1 MNKKTLINE
10 WLCTIVIVVSLLS
23 GCAGREPIQVGFAG
37 ELTGKHADLGV
48 QGRNG
53 AQLAVE
59 TINAAGGVASRSVEL
74 VVRDD
79 LGTPEG
85 AQAADRALIDAGVV
99 AIIGHMTSAQT
110 MSALPVTEEAGLVL
124 FSPTA
129 STSDLSGLDD
139 HFFRTA
145 PVNSAEAH
153 ALARH
158 VHRQR
163 GLTRMAVIYDA
174 DNATYS
180 QTYWAAF
187 VEVYR
192 ALGGQVTGEASF
204 SSAEEP
210 DFGLLVAELQA
221 GDPDGLLIVASAF
234 DTALI
239 AQQTRISGWQIS
251 LFATGWAQTETLLQN
266 GGRAV
271 EGLEIAV
278 TYNSNSQAPA
288 FLDFQARYQARFGHA
303 PTFAAAYA
311 YEAMLMLAAAL
322 ERTRGRAEGLRQALL
337 GPRDFEGLVGD
348 ISLDE
353 YGDVVRSNFMFRIQD
368 GQFVTLAAP
377 EPATP

>member
-1 MNKKTLINE
+1 MNKKMLING
-10 WLCTIVIVVSLLS
+10 WLCAIVIVVSLLS
-23 GCAGREPIQVGFAG
+23 GCASRESIQVGFAG

-59 TINAAGGVASRSVEL
+59 TINAAGGVASRSIEL
-74 VVRDD
+74 LARDD
-79 LGTPEG
+79 LGTPG
-85 AQAADRALIDAGVV
+85 GTQAADRELIDAGVV

-110 MSALPVTEEAGLVL
+110 MSALPVTEGTGLVL

-129 STSDLSGLDD
+129 STSDLSDLDD
-139 HFFRTA
+139 HFFRVA

-153 ALARH
+153 TLARH
-158 VHRQR
+158 VYRQR

-174 DNATYS
+174 DNATYT

-187 VEVYR
+187 VEAYR
-192 ALGGQVTGEASF
+192 ALGGQVADEMSF

-210 DFGLLVAELQA
+210 DFAPLVAELQA
-221 GDPDGLLIVASAF
+221 SDPDGLLIIASAF

-239 AQQTRISGWQIS
+239 AQQTRVGDWQVS
-251 LFATGWAQTETLLQN
+251 LFATGWAQTETLPQN
-266 GGRAV
+266 GGQAV

-278 TYNSNSQAPA
+278 TYDANSQTPA
-288 FLDFQARYQARFGHA
+288 FLDFQARYQARFGRA

-311 YEAMLMLAAAL
+311 YEAVLMLAAAL
-322 ERTRGRAEGLRQALL
+322 ERTSGQAEGLRQALL
-337 GPRDFEGLVGD
+337 ETQDFEGLIGT

-353 YGDVVRSNFMFRIQD
+353 YGDVVRSNFMFGIQD
-368 GQFVTLAAP
+368 GQFVTLAASEP
-377 EPATP
+377 E

>member
-1 MNKKTLINE
+1 MNKKMLVNG
-10 WLCTIVIVVSLLS
+10 WLCAIVIVVSLLS

-53 AQLAVE
+53 AQLAAE
-59 TINAAGGVASRSVEL
+59 TINAAGGVASHSIEL
-74 VVRDD
+74 LMRDD

-85 AQAADRALIDAGVV
+85 AQAADRELIDAGVV

-110 MSALPVTEEAGLVL
+110 VSALPVTEEASLVL

-163 GLTRMAVIYDA
+163 SLTRMAVIYDA
-174 DNATYS
+174 DNATYA

-187 VEVYR
+187 VEVYHT
-192 ALGGQVTGEASF
+192 LGGQVASEVIF

-210 DFGLLVAELQA
+210 DLAPLVAELHA
-221 GDPDGLLIVASAF
+221 GDPDRLLVIASAF

-239 AQQTRISGWQIS
+239 AQQIRISGWQVS

-266 GGRAV
+266 GGQAV

-278 TYNSNSQAPA
+278 TYDSNSQKPA
-288 FLDFQARYQARFGHA
+288 FLDFRARYQARFGHT

-322 ERTRGRAEGLRQALL
+322 ERTSGQAEGLRQALL
-337 GPRDFEGLVGD
+337 ETQDFEGLIGT

-353 YGDVVRSNFMFRIQD
+353 YGDVVRSNFLFRIQD

-377 EPATP
+377 EPE